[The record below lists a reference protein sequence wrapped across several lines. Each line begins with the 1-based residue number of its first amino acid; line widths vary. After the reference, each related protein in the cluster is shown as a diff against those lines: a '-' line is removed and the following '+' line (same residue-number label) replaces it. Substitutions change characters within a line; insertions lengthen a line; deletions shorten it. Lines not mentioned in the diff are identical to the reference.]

1 MRRILFFLFIGISI
15 GSNSFSQSEISLTG
29 ATYSQDFNTLA
40 SSGSA
45 AVTGFPVGWLSL
57 ETGTGAN
64 TNYTAGTGSS
74 NTGDTYS
81 FGAASNSDR
90 ALGGLLSGSVSPSF
104 GAVFLNS
111 TGSTITTITLNFTAE
126 QWRLGALARADRLD
140 FQYSLDAT
148 SLSTGTW
155 TNVDNLDATAP
166 VTAGT
171 VGALDGNASANK
183 VAISYTITGLSI
195 VNGAKFYIKWVD
207 FNASGSDDGIGIDD
221 LSLSYTTGVVNTAS
235 VVAGVDATESGTS
248 GTFTVNLSAAAP
260 AGGITVNYSLTGT
273 AVTPADYSDALNGSI
288 TIAEGASFGTITI
301 VPVDDIDV
309 EGNETIICTPT
320 SVSGGYSLNT
330 TAATITLIDNDGN
343 SLYSYAFTSCTAG
356 LSDGFIGYSTTGA
369 EAWACT
375 TFGQSG
381 NGIQMNGFAGTA
393 QNNEDW
399 VISPALNLSSTTIPL
414 LTFYSRTKFSGPSLK
429 LYVSTNY
436 SGSGDPAAAA
446 WTEIN
451 GKFPA
456 THSDVWTLSSGINL
470 SAFKQASVYIAFV
483 YTSTTAGASRWTI
496 DNINVIDAA
505 VAPAPGVSAGTKL
518 IDLRQINFGSSSTA
532 KTVGFWADNLTS
544 DLTITAPAGMELSKD
559 GASFSNPLIYTA
571 GETVNAQKTL
581 HIKFTPQSANAN
593 YAGYLQFS
601 STSLSA
607 TPVFVKGH
615 SYPSDQTLNIVNWNI
630 EWFGSAASGPAD
642 EVLQQANA
650 KATMEYINADA
661 YALAEIVDATRFG
674 NLVSSLAGGYSYVL
688 GEFCSSGATPAAC
701 ASAQKLAFVY
711 KTSVFSNVTA
721 RPLMNNGTGS
731 TAYTN
736 WASGRYPY
744 LVNATVNKNGVTKNI
759 NFIVLHA
766 KAQGT
771 GTEVTDYNRR
781 KGGVDEMKDTLNTYF
796 SNANV
801 MILGDF
807 NDDLDSTIVPE
818 GLGINPRISSYTTL
832 ISDSTDSD
840 SYRSV
845 TLPLSLLS
853 KNSTFSYAD
862 FIDHAVIS
870 NEMANAYINYSATIY
885 DDISALAGIAN
896 FSTTTSDHYPVMNSF
911 LLSALI
917 PSKLISFTVSKKDNS
932 ALINW
937 TTAQEI
943 NSKHFVVERSIDG
956 RSFSSIGT
964 VVAAG
969 NSAFQRNYQFV
980 DATPAQGLNYYR
992 IKTIDIDSRADL
1004 SKVASIHFGKSFYF
1018 GFGPNPAKEILLITI
1033 ENVSGAGVVQLSDLQ
1048 GRSLM
1053 QSRVEGT
1060 ASQTIRMNVSG
1071 LSKGVYLLQLKAG
1084 AEVKTAKVV
1093 IE

>member
-1 MRRILFFLFIGISI
+1 MRRILFTLLTLGLISTNALSQSNTSLHYWDFNAGNTGTANAQWSSPISATSTI
-15 GSNSFSQSEISLTG
+15 GSGVLTHDITLTEIFAGSALDASGYTSTAGNSFSAISSANNGKSIILTVPTSG
-29 ATYSQDFNTLA
+29 YQNISFSYATRGTS
-40 SSGSA
+40 
-45 AVTGFPVGWLSL
+45 TGFTTHTIDYSTDGSTYTNFTTISGRNNTTFSL
-57 ETGTGAN
+57 QTVDFTSITAAN
-64 TNYTAGTGSS
+64 DNANFKIRIT
-74 NTGDTYS
+74 
-81 FGAASNSDR
+81 
-90 ALGGLLSGSVSPSF
+90 LSGSTNTSGNNRF
-104 GAVFLNS
+104 D
-111 TGSTITTITLNFTAE
+111 NF
-126 QWRLGALARADRLD
+126 RVVGNL
-140 FQYSLDAT
+140 AT
-148 SLSTGTW
+148 SNNVSLS
-155 TNVDNLDATAP
+155 A
-166 VTAGT
+166 VT
-171 VGALDGNASANK
+171 NAS
-183 VAISYTITGLSI
+183 
-195 VNGAKFYIKWVD
+195 
-207 FNASGSDDGIGIDD
+207 
-221 LSLSYTTGVVNTAS
+221 
-235 VVAGVDATESGTS
+235 ESGTS
-248 GTFTVNLSAAAP
+248 GVISVNLSTPAP
-260 AGGITVNYSLTGT
+260 AGGVTVTYTKSGT
-273 AVTPADYSDALNGSI
+273 ATAGSDYSDALNGTVFIPEGSASANI
-288 TIAEGASFGTITI
+288 TL
-301 VPVDDIDV
+301 VPVDDTEA
-309 EGNETIICTPT
+309 EGTETISCVIT
-320 SVSGGYSLNT
+320 SVTAGFAYST
-330 TAATITLIDNDGN
+330 TPAIINLTDNDG
-343 SLYSYAFTSCTAG
+343 SILYAYDFSTCTAG
-356 LSDGFIGYSTTGA
+356 LSDGFTGYSTSGA
-369 EAWACT
+369 EVWACT

-399 VISPALNLSSTTIPL
+399 VISPALNLSSTTVPV
-414 LTFYSRTKFSGPSLK
+414 LTFYSRTKFAGPSLK

-436 SGSGDPAAAA
+436 SGTGDPAAAT

-451 GKFPA
+451 GKFPS
-456 THSDVWTLSSGINL
+456 THSDAWTLSSGINL
-470 SAFKQASVYIAFV
+470 SAFKQTGVYIAFV

-505 VAPAPGVSAGTKL
+505 IAPAPGVSAGTKL

-532 KTVGFWADNLTS
+532 KTVGFWADNLTT

-559 GASFSNPLIYTA
+559 GSSFTNPLVYTA

-581 HIKFTPQSANAN
+581 HVRFTPQSANAN

-650 KATMEYINADA
+650 KTTMEYINADA

-832 ISDSTDSD
+832 ISDSTDTD

-885 DDISALAGIAN
+885 DDISSLAGIAN

-917 PSKLISFTVSKKDNS
+917 PSKLVSFNVAKKDNS
-932 ALINW
+932 ALISW
-937 TTAQEI
+937 STAQEI
-943 NSKHFVVERSIDG
+943 NSKHFVVERSTDG
-956 RSFSSIGT
+956 RSFISIGT
-964 VVAAG
+964 VTAAG
-969 NSAFQRNYQFV
+969 NSQFQRNYQFI

-992 IKTIDIDSRADL
+992 IKTIDIDNRADL
-1004 SKVASIHFGKSFYF
+1004 SKVATIHFGKSFYF
-1018 GFGPNPAKEILLITI
+1018 GFGPNPAKEMLLITI

-1084 AEVKTAKVV
+1084 TEVKTAKVV